1 MSKNKVVS
9 KFGLKI
15 HKRYSLWTESFYC
28 FNIITRIGSYLY
40 DFNKLISNLQ
50 VLKIHFCA
58 RRSTSY
64 VGSGICIPCPAL
76 ILTTVTGSQFSI
88 EFSTFCFKLIYSSP
102 VHFVLE
108 FLALRWPFF
117 VWRTDFVALFY
128 TYIWL
133 HTMFFSVW
141 DTIGISYFKNSLCQ
155 KIGTIQEARHSVRG
169 HFQGKVSADTF

>member
-28 FNIITRIGSYLY
+28 FNIITRVGSYLY

-58 RRSTSY
+58 RRSMFY

-108 FLALRWPFF
+108 FLALSWPYFCMTNGLCCI
-117 VWRTDFVALFY
+117 VLQLYLITY
-128 TYIWL
+128 TVFW
-133 HTMFFSVW
+133 VW
-141 DTIGISYFKNSLCQ
+141 DTIGISYFKISLCQ
-155 KIGTIQEARHSVRG
+155 KICQGN
-169 HFQGKVSADTF
+169 HFLWQHWVTLIHYNKNQLD